1 MLVEINL
8 LPQKERKK
16 FAFFMVLAGF
26 LALFLLTGAY
36 YFFQINTMKKNIE
49 GVDREITM
57 TQKLREKEEA
67 KNQSV
72 ESSSSVTQLKSA
84 IEWANTYP
92 IHTIPVMRH
101 LTSLLPERGF
111 IQSFGY
117 TEAGTVTLSVQFDS
131 PREAASFLNNLH
143 ESKWISDA
151 KLSSLNPAAQAEA
164 SSTGS
169 TTGQTA
175 ATNQNTGTVNTGTAS
190 DGQTQAGTA
199 ANTGVQQD
207 TTNTATGT
215 TTQTDASSSAAPA
228 ASTSNNTATT
238 QTGTVS
244 NAITNLYLPRYTGQ
258 FEITFNK
265 DVIKQ
270 ENIAGKTDE
279 KGVSG
284 S

>member
-16 FAFFMVLAGF
+16 FAFFMVLAGL
-26 LALFLLTGAY
+26 LALFLLTGAF
-36 YFFQINTMKKNIE
+36 YFYQISSMNKNIE
-49 GVDREITM
+49 GVNSEIAM
-57 TQKLREKEEA
+57 TQKIREKEEA

-117 TEAGTVTLSVQFDS
+117 TEAGTVTLTVQFDS

-164 SSTGS
+164 NTTGS
-169 TTGQTA
+169 TT
-175 ATNQNTGTVNTGTAS
+175 ATNQSTGTANTGTTT
-190 DGQTQAGTA
+190 DGQTQADTT
-199 ANTGVQQD
+199 ANTGVQQA

-215 TTQTDASSSAAPA
+215 TSQTDASSSTAAA
-228 ASTSNNTATT
+228 ASTSNNTATA
-238 QTGTVS
+238 QTGAVS
-244 NAITNLYLPRYTGQ
+244 HAITNLYLPRYTGQ

-284 S
+284 